1 MAYIKDIARG
11 VGLVLRVASVALII
25 VLIIGHPVLS
35 ADKEA
40 GTDQVSRPVPL
51 KGILDHGIAKLEG
64 YELVNAFP
72 RTVPFG
78 EGENLIF
85 SIQYGLIT
93 GGEATLE
100 IRNMAVLDSVLCYH
114 IVSVARTNKVFDRIF
129 KVRDRH
135 ESFMEYENL
144 YSLRFKKHLR
154 EGKYRKDRQ
163 VDFDQ
168 KAHLAIYSDKT
179 VPIAPN
185 THDFLTALYYART
198 LPLVPGQAVAMAN
211 HTDYKNYPIYIKYIR
226 REKVKVPAGE
236 FDCIVI
242 EPVLETST
250 IFENSGKLTIWL
262 TDDTVRMPVM
272 MRSKVIVGAFE
283 AVLKEYRLSDD
294 EVRSIAEEKAG
305 EHDR

>member
-1 MAYIKDIARG
+1 MCHIEGNARG
-11 VGLVLRVASVALII
+11 RIHILKVTSAALII
-25 VLIIGHPVLS
+25 VLICGHSILS
-35 ADKEA
+35 AEKETGDDKTDHSISVK
-40 GTDQVSRPVPL
+40 GTRN
-51 KGILDHGIAKLEG
+51 HGIAELEG
-64 YELVNAFP
+64 YELVNVFP

-85 SIQYGLIT
+85 SIRYGLIT

-114 IVSVARTNKVFDRIF
+114 IVSVARTNGVFDRIF

-135 ESFMEYENL
+135 ESFMEYKDL
-144 YSLRFKKHLR
+144 YSLRFIKHLR

-226 REKVKVPAGE
+226 RETVKVPAGE

-283 AVLKEYRLSDD
+283 AVLKEFRLSDD
-294 EVRSIAEEKAG
+294 KIRLIAEEKDG
-305 EHDR
+305 EYDR

>member
-1 MAYIKDIARG
+1 MVR
-11 VGLVLRVASVALII
+11 VFWVASVVLII
-25 VLIIGHPVLS
+25 VLISGQPVLS
-35 ADKEA
+35 ADKETDA
-40 GTDQVSRPVPL
+40 GQVSQPTPL
-51 KGILDHGIAKLEG
+51 KGTRDHGIAKLEG
-64 YELVNAFP
+64 YELVNVLP

-78 EGENLIF
+78 EGENLVF

-93 GGEATLE
+93 AGEATLE
-100 IRNMAVLDSVLCYH
+100 IRNMAVLDSVLSYH
-114 IVSVARTNKVFDRIF
+114 IVSVARTSSVFDRIF

-144 YSLRFKKHLR
+144 YSLRFIKHLR

-211 HTDYKNYPIYIKYIR
+211 HTDYKNYPIYLKYIR
-226 REKVKVPAGE
+226 RERVKVPAGE

-262 TDDTVRMPVM
+262 TDDTLRMPVM

-283 AVLKEYRLSDD
+283 SVLKEYRLSGD
-294 EVRSIAEEKAG
+294 EIRLIAEEKAG